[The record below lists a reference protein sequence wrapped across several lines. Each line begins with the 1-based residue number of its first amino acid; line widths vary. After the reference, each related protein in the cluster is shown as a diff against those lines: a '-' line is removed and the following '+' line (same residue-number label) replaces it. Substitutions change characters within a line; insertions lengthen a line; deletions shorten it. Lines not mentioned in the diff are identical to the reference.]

1 MSSEADLL
9 TSDEESGEYEPERP
23 AWSRWVIIG
32 GTLLAVLL
40 LGATVGMIAARA
52 VDPVVEPPSVDSV
65 EVGFAQDMSVHHLQ
79 AVTMAGE
86 ARDGTSDKEIKQ
98 LAFDIERTQ
107 LEQVGRMKGML
118 MLWDRPE
125 QATGAYMKWM
135 TDPMPDMP
143 GMSGMSHPVA
153 STGAGGGVMPGM
165 ATEAELKK
173 LRSLSGQELDVFFL
187 QLMVRHHQ
195 GGAAMAWYA
204 QSHSPMPAIKA
215 LTNSILVSQQA
226 EVNQMLDMLSARGA
240 HPLPS

>member
-1 MSSEADLL
+1 MTGLL
-9 TSDEESGEYEPERP
+9 TPDEETEELERP
-23 AWSRWVIIG
+23 AWSRWVIIS

-40 LGATVGMIAARA
+40 LGAAVGMFVTRA
-52 VDPVVEPPSVDSV
+52 VDPVTEPPAVDSV
-65 EVGFAQDMSVHHLQ
+65 EVGFAQDMAVHHLQ

-86 ARDGTSDKEIKQ
+86 ARDRTADKEIKQ

-135 TDPMPDMP
+135 TDPMPAMP
-143 GMSGMSHPVA
+143 GMSMHSTSTA
-153 STGAGGGVMPGM
+153 SSGGVMPGM

-173 LRSLSGQELDVFFL
+173 LRSLSGKELDVFFL

-195 GGAAMAWYA
+195 GGASMAWYA
-204 QSHSPMPAIKA
+204 QSHSPLPAIKA

-240 HPLPS
+240 HPLPF

>member
-1 MSSEADLL
+1 MTGEADLL
-9 TSDEESGEYEPERP
+9 TSEEEEIEEQARP

-40 LGATVGMIAARA
+40 LGAAVGMFVTRA

-86 ARDGTSDKEIKQ
+86 ARDRTSDKEIKQ

-135 TDPMPDMP
+135 TEPMTDMP
-143 GMSGMSHPVA
+143 GMSHGVT
-153 STGAGGGVMPGM
+153 STGVGGGVMPGM
-165 ATEAELKK
+165 ATEADLSK
-173 LRSLSGQELDVFFL
+173 LRSLSGRDLDVFFL

-195 GGAAMAWYA
+195 GGASMAWYA
-204 QSHSPMPAIKA
+204 QAHTSMPAIKA